1 MLAQFR
7 EFCQNLSSRLLFSVG
22 RTLQKMGN
30 TIRQKRI
37 EPDTQRD
44 QYQKPAEQTS
54 DQSRI
59 KELEDRLAGAEKKY
73 DAIFNNIPNPVFVL
87 DITTLDVL
95 DCNESVKAVYGYARD
110 EIVSR
115 PFLNLFFEEEKEYYA
130 FKLRTASLLHHVR
143 HITGDNTSLLVNI
156 RISASEY
163 PGKKVLLVTTSD
175 ETKRLE
181 QEQQI
186 VQASKMATLGEMAT
200 GIAHELNQPLS
211 VIKTASNFFMKKINH
226 QEPIPEEILLT
237 LSREIDS
244 HVDRATRII
253 NHMRQ
258 FGRKSEITSD
268 KIQVNDILKS
278 AFEIFSQQLKVRG
291 IDVLWE
297 LEEDIPC
304 VMADANRLEQVFI
317 NLLLNARDAI
327 DEKYNDQRLSKNMGR
342 ITLKT
347 SADTKNVGIVV
358 SDTGIGIPA
367 DKLNKIFDPFFTT
380 KTVGKG
386 TGLGLSITYSIVKE
400 YQGNI
405 RAINND
411 DGGATF
417 IITFPRAPEDSP

>member
-7 EFCQNLSSRLLFSVG
+7 EFCQNLSSRLLFS
-22 RTLQKMGN
+22 
-30 TIRQKRI
+30 
-37 EPDTQRD
+37 
-44 QYQKPAEQTS
+44 QTS
-54 DQSRI
+54 DQIRI

-73 DAIFNNIPNPVFVL
+73 NAIFNNIPNPVFVL

-110 EIVSR
+110 EVIYR

-143 HITGDNTSLLVNI
+143 HITGGNTSLLVNV

-200 GIAHELNQPLS
+200 SIAHELNQPLS

-258 FGRKSEITSD
+258 FGRKSENTSV

-327 DEKYNDQRLSKNMGR
+327 DEKYNDQHLSKNMGR

-358 SDTGIGIPA
+358 SDTGIGIPV

-386 TGLGLSITYSIVKE
+386 TGLGLSITYSIVRE

-405 RAINND
+405 RAVNND